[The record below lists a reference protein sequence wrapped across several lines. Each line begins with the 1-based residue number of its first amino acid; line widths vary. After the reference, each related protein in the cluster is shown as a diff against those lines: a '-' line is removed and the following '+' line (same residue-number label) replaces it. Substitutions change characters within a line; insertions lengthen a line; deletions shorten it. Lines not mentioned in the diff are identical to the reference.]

1 MTLCM
6 GKTIVTFIFDQNSK
20 YFDSKILNV
29 QYEKTIIQT
38 TLVFPI
44 QSQRMLIIAAQ
55 MVIIFNK

>member
-1 MTLCM
+1 MA
-6 GKTIVTFIFDQNSK
+6 KTIVTFIFDQNSK

-38 TLVFPI
+38 TLVLPI

>member
-1 MTLCM
+1 MA
-6 GKTIVTFIFDQNSK
+6 KTIVIFIFDQNSK

-38 TLVFPI
+38 TLVLPI